1 MEPNIQGP
9 ITTADSKRN
18 ERLVVD
24 AGGVKNKK
32 RKSLIERVKQQSL
45 SPEN

>member
-1 MEPNIQGP
+1 METNIQGP
-9 ITTADSKRN
+9 TTTADSKKSG
-18 ERLVVD
+18 RLVVD
-24 AGGVKNKK
+24 TGDVKDKK